1 MADSQAGRS
10 EKAGSITSKEASKAD
25 LDVHFSLTLLLL
37 GLEGSATRPREEEEE
52 EEEGLK
58 SERNGRC
65 FTRKSKKNRARFGTR
80 NPRTAN
86 TRTKRCTNER

>member
-1 MADSQAGRS
+1 RRRVVEAGTPPMVVVVGRGN
-10 EKAGSITSKEASKAD
+10 ARRD
-25 LDVHFSLTLLLL
+25 LAVVFIR
-37 GLEGSATRPREEEEE
+37 EEEEEE
-52 EEEGLK
+52 EEEGLNSHKEK

-80 NPRTAN
+80 NPRTEN